1 MNNIKNLDC
10 NEIKMIEFKGSG
22 KKCIFRNSILRS
34 MLCETLDS
42 KIIGVIKN
50 TKSGIASQIKD

>member
-22 KKCIFRNSILRS
+22 RKCIFRNSIFRI
-34 MLCETLDS
+34 MLYETLDS
-42 KIIGVIKN
+42 KIIDAIKN
-50 TKSGIASQIKD
+50 TKSGIASQIKE

>member
-1 MNNIKNLDC
+1 MTNINYLDC
-10 NEIKMIEFKGSG
+10 NEIKMIEFKRSR
-22 KKCIFRNSILRS
+22 KECIFKNSILRS

-50 TKSGIASQIKD
+50 TKPEIASQIKK